1 MTLELENSEEL
12 KEKNNS
18 SHSKNKFQK
27 KEHKWKEL
35 LYNLFYEIKSE
46 IINSKIEIEED
57 EYQENINSITI
68 PQLVNYIHDSIQI
81 LLKKKIEDSKEEQ
94 KELDKK
100 LYLNN
105 DNINNKNKIEN
116 ESYLEYEN
124 IIRNLESKQR
134 ILTKNYFQQKLQ
146 IDAMENKLEEYME
159 MEDEFEEMKAKYKYE
174 DGRFLNNDR
183 KDNEILIIRSEN
195 SNLKLE
201 INKFEEKVK
210 LLEEEIISKNKK
222 IDEINQELQKL
233 KNQYNE
239 KKIEQNN
246 APSININI
254 SNVHSN
260 SNINNNNN
268 EINNNNDII
277 SNETE
282 LGSNT
287 AACNACNCN
296 SNIKKNNFNNFNRN
310 STNFITNSKFFYN
323 YVNEQISINNN
334 KKNTFSSKKKKEK
347 TEKINHKNYYR
358 NKTSKDKK
366 LLSQKIKTK
375 LLNNKNN
382 ICDLLSTTRNESLD
396 RAKQDLLNKYLIGIK
411 ANKNIMNLN
420 NSCVKVN
427 SLTGKIYYKKNG
439 SSNNIMN
446 NIQIQSNKKNNNSNN
461 NGFNS
466 LRSNSN
472 SYKTKPPSAS
482 QSHNN
487 VISYRSVS

>member
-1 MTLELENSEEL
+1 MTLELDNSQEYNH
-12 KEKNNS
+12 NNS
-18 SHSKNKFQK
+18 SKSKSKYQK

-46 IINSKIEIEED
+46 ILNTKLEIEED
-57 EYQENINSITI
+57 EYQENINTTTI

-94 KELDKK
+94 KEIDKK
-100 LYLNN
+100 YYLEKNSKKGEN
-105 DNINNKNKIEN
+105 QNKINIEDTN
-116 ESYLEYEN
+116 FLEYES
-124 IIRNLESKQR
+124 IIKNLESKQR
-134 ILTKNYFQQKLQ
+134 ILTKNVFQQKLQ
-146 IDAMENKLEEYME
+146 IDAMENKIEEYME
-159 MEDEFEEMKAKYKYE
+159 MEDEFEEMKTKLKYE

-183 KDNEILIIRSEN
+183 KDNEILIIRGEN
-195 SNLKLE
+195 SILKNE
-201 INKFEEKVK
+201 INKLEEKVK
-210 LLEEEIISKNKK
+210 SLEEEVNKKELKIEEINKELENLKNKF
-222 IDEINQELQKL
+222 DEKQ
-233 KNQYNE
+233 NE
-239 KKIEQNN
+239 ANT

-268 EINNNNDII
+268 EINNMNN
-277 SNETE
+277 NETE
-282 LGSNT
+282 GGNL
-287 AACNACNCN
+287 
-296 SNIKKNNFNNFNRN
+296 IKKNIYNPNRN
-310 STNFITNSKFFYN
+310 SSNFITNSKFFYN
-323 YVNEQISINNN
+323 YVNEQISINN

-347 TEKINHKNYYR
+347 TEKMNHKNYYR

-411 ANKNIMNLN
+411 GNKNIMNLN
-420 NSCVKVN
+420 NSCMKVN
-427 SLTGKIYYKKNG
+427 SLTGKIYYKKSG
-439 SSNNIMN
+439 NNNMN
-446 NIQIQSNKKNNNSNN
+446 NIQIQSNKKNNNE
-461 NGFNS
+461 FNS
-466 LRSNSN
+466 NRSKSNSN
-472 SYKTKPPSAS
+472 KTKPPSAS

>member
-1 MTLELENSEEL
+1 MTLELDNSQEYNH
-12 KEKNNS
+12 NNS
-18 SHSKNKFQK
+18 SKSKSKYQK

-46 IINSKIEIEED
+46 ILNTKLEIEED
-57 EYQENINSITI
+57 EYQENINSTTI

-94 KELDKK
+94 KEIDKKYYLDKNLK
-100 LYLNN
+100 SPENQ
-105 DNINNKNKIEN
+105 NKINIEETN
-116 ESYLEYEN
+116 FVEYES
-124 IIRNLESKQR
+124 IIKNLESKQR
-134 ILTKNYFQQKLQ
+134 ILTKNVFQQKLQ
-146 IDAMENKLEEYME
+146 IDAMENKIEEYME
-159 MEDEFEEMKAKYKYE
+159 MEDEFEEMKTKLKYE

-183 KDNEILIIRSEN
+183 KDNEILIIRGEN
-195 SNLKLE
+195 SILKNE
-201 INKFEEKVK
+201 INKLEEKVK
-210 LLEEEIISKNKK
+210 SLEEEVNKKNLKIEEINKELENLKNKF
-222 IDEINQELQKL
+222 DEKQ
-233 KNQYNE
+233 NE
-239 KKIEQNN
+239 ANT

-268 EINNNNDII
+268 EINNMNN
-277 SNETE
+277 NETDGGN
-282 LGSNT
+282 L
-287 AACNACNCN
+287 
-296 SNIKKNNFNNFNRN
+296 IKKNIYNPNRN
-310 STNFITNSKFFYN
+310 SSNFITNSKFFYN
-323 YVNEQISINNN
+323 YVNEQISINN

-347 TEKINHKNYYR
+347 TEKMNHKNYYR

-411 ANKNIMNLN
+411 GNKNIMNLN
-420 NSCVKVN
+420 NSCMKVN
-427 SLTGKIYYKKNG
+427 SLTGKIYYKKSG
-439 SSNNIMN
+439 NNNMN
-446 NIQIQSNKKNNNSNN
+446 NIQIQSNKKNNNDI
-461 NGFNS
+461 NS
-466 LRSNSN
+466 IRSKSNSN
-472 SYKTKPPSAS
+472 KTKPPSAS